1 MLKKKYNFLLL
12 KRRDILNLH
21 FKSVNKNN
29 RKQIELLSVAKNQAG
44 FVESVT
50 ECLEDAKNDKSYEP
64 VGIYDGNTLIGF
76 AMYGL
81 FTDTTPSGEVWLD
94 RLLIDEHFQSKGYGK
109 NAILKLLKML
119 KDKYKRKE
127 VYLTSIAFTFL
138 VNLDFSL
145 STLFL
150 CTKPFTLALSKDL
163 IANFN
168 LSSALSLLP
177 AATALSVSL
186 IAFLTVDFSCWFAK
200 VTLLICLIFFFAFL
214 TFAINF
220 ISSQN

>member
-1 MLKKKYNFLLL
+1 MLNKKYNFLLL

-127 VYLTSIAFTFL
+127 VYLSVYDNN
-138 VNLDFSL
+138 VNAIKLYKKIGFKFNGKLD
-145 STLFL
+145 
-150 CTKPFTLALSKDL
+150 
-163 IANFN
+163 
-168 LSSALSLLP
+168 
-177 AATALSVSL
+177 
-186 IAFLTVDFSCWFAK
+186 
-200 VTLLICLIFFFAFL
+200 
-214 TFAINF
+214 INGEKIMTYEF
-220 ISSQN
+220 